1 MNYSLNKG
9 NKEKK
14 TSFSSSRRLIPLM
27 KTEGKNIAIACITIL
42 LSAGSTLLA
51 PILISYAVDTAI
63 KAKDWN
69 NLIVYAVSL
78 FGVYMLSVASEYI
91 LMLTM
96 GGLGRRILFRLR
108 NQLFNKLQSL
118 PIAFFHQNKTGDL
131 ISRINND
138 TDRLNQFF
146 AQILVQFIRSVF
158 LILGAGILLIALNVR
173 LGIAVLLPAFG
184 VIIIT
189 RMISPWVKQKNK
201 ESLESLGDM
210 SAEIQESLDNFKVI
224 VAFNRLD
231 YFRTKFGTA
240 NEQNFNA
247 SVKAGYANNIFK
259 PIYGLATNI
268 AQLIVLVYALALISA
283 GQLTIGLL
291 VGFLLYVNYFYSPLQ
306 QLATVWSSFQ
316 QALAALDRISEIL
329 DMESNIHIIPGTETT
344 SKAIVDFQDVSFGY
358 TETAH
363 VLKDISFTLETGK
376 TYAFVGPTGGGKTT
390 TASLMARLY
399 DPTSGTILFHGK
411 NIQSYTPEERAQKIG
426 FILQEPFVFTGTVL
440 DNIFYG
446 NMEYE
451 SLSNKERIDLLKES
465 GLFELLS
472 SFSQGLEISL
482 DAKGES
488 ISLGQRQLIAFV
500 RAVLRKP
507 DLLILDE
514 ATANID
520 TVTEQ
525 LLESALDKLPSH
537 TTKVV
542 IAHRLNT
549 IQNADGIFF
558 VNSGTVTP
566 AGSFEHAIEMLMDGG
581 KMKS

>member
-1 MNYSLNKG
+1 MNYSLNKETG
-9 NKEKK
+9 KKK
-14 TSFSSSRRLIPLM
+14 TSLSSSRRLIPLM
-27 KTEGKNIAIACITIL
+27 KTEGKKIAIACITIL
-42 LSAGSTLLA
+42 LSAGTTLLA
-51 PILISYAVDTAI
+51 PVLISQAIDTAI
-63 KAKDWN
+63 RVKDWN
-69 NLIVYAVSL
+69 TLVFYAIVL
-78 FGVYMLSVASEYI
+78 FGIYLISVVSEYI

-96 GGLGRRILFRLR
+96 GGLGRRVLFRLR

-146 AQILVQFIRSVF
+146 AQILVQFIRSIF
-158 LILGAGILLIALNVR
+158 LILGAGLFLVFLNIR
-173 LGIAVLLPAFG
+173 LGIAVLLPALG
-184 VIIIT
+184 VLLIT
-189 RMISPWVKQKNK
+189 RMISPWIKNKNK

-231 YFRTKFGTA
+231 YFRTKF
-240 NEQNFNA
+240 NNVNQQNFNA
-247 SVKAGYANNIFK
+247 SIKSGYANNILK
-259 PIYGLATNI
+259 PIYGLATNL

-306 QLATVWSSFQ
+306 QIATVWSSFQ

-329 DMESNIHIIPGTETT
+329 DMESNIITIPSETT
-344 SKAIVDFQDVSFGY
+344 SSKAIIDFQQVSFGY
-358 TETAH
+358 TDTSH
-363 VLKDISFTLETGK
+363 VLKDISFTLESGK

-399 DPTSGTILFHGK
+399 DPTSGVILFHGK
-411 NIQSYTPEERAQKIG
+411 DIRSYTPQERSEKIG
-426 FILQEPFVFTGTVL
+426 FILQEPFLFTGTVL

-446 NMEYE
+446 NTEHE
-451 SLSNKERIDLLKES
+451 SLSNKKRIELLKQF
-465 GLFELLS
+465 GLFDLLS
-472 SFSQGLEISL
+472 SFSQGLEASV

-525 LLESALDKLPSH
+525 LLEEALQKLPTH

-549 IQNADGIFF
+549 IKNADGIFF
-558 VNSGTVTP
+558 INSGTITP

-581 KMKS
+581 KKS